1 MRRARKEKSFKKR
14 LFRQSRKK
22 SSKNP
27 IPLPARN
34 GVSKSLYH
42 AFPPIKRI
50 GELNSER
57 ILAEWEGISRV

>member
-1 MRRARKEKSFKKR
+1 LTNFDFACF
-14 LFRQSRKK
+14 RKK

-34 GVSKSLYH
+34 GVSKSPYH

-50 GELNSER
+50 EQVNSER
-57 ILAEWEGISRV
+57 ILEEWEGMSRVKKGKLLRR